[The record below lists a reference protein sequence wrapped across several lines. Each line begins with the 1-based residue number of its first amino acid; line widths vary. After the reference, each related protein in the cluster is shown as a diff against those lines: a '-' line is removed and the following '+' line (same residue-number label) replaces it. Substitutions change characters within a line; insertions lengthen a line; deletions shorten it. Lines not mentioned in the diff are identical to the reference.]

1 VKGKDY
7 IKLSPFWYA
16 LAMFIAVPFAA
27 ILMIASALLMLAF
40 WPLVPFVAYFE
51 RKNDP
56 VIDDINN
63 RK

>member
-1 VKGKDY
+1 VKGKNY

-16 LAMFIAVPFAA
+16 LGMFAVAPFVA
-27 ILMIASALLMLAF
+27 IVFIVTALLLMLV

-56 VIDDINN
+56 VVDDINN

>member
-1 VKGKDY
+1 MFAVA
-7 IKLSPFWYA
+7 PFVAIVFIVTA
-16 LAMFIAVPFAA
+16 L
-27 ILMIASALLMLAF
+27 LLMLV

-56 VIDDINN
+56 VVDDINN

>member
-1 VKGKDY
+1 VKGKDC

-16 LAMFIAVPFAA
+16 LGMFAVVPFAA
-27 ILMIASALLMLAF
+27 IVFIVTALLLMLV

-56 VIDDINN
+56 VVDDINN

>member
-16 LAMFIAVPFAA
+16 LGMFAA
-27 ILMIASALLMLAF
+27 APFVAIVFIVTALLLMLV

-56 VIDDINN
+56 VVDDINN

>member
-1 VKGKDY
+1 
-7 IKLSPFWYA
+7 
-16 LAMFIAVPFAA
+16 MFIAVPFAA
-27 ILMIASALLMLAF
+27 ILMIASALLLMLV

-56 VIDDINN
+56 VVDDINN

>member
-16 LAMFIAVPFAA
+16 LGMFVVVPFAS
-27 ILMIASALLMLAF
+27 ILMIVSALLMLTF
-40 WPLVPFVAYFE
+40 WPLVPFIAYFE

-56 VIDDINN
+56 VVDDINN

>member
-1 VKGKDY
+1 VKGKDC

-16 LAMFIAVPFAA
+16 LGMFVVAPFVA
-27 ILMIASALLMLAF
+27 IVFIVTALLLMLV

-56 VIDDINN
+56 VVDDINN